1 MLFRSVVSPNT
12 PVADGDEVYVALLS
26 GERLIK
32 RAKRARGGWILESYN
47 SNFEARY
54 VTNAEIGAMHPVLW
68 IRPRRRSQGGA

>member
-1 MLFRSVVSPNT
+1 MQ
-12 PVADGDEVYVALLS
+12 DGDEVYAALIS

-54 VTNAEIGAMHPVLW
+54 VTTDEIIAVHPVLW
-68 IRPRRRSQGGA
+68 IRPRRRSKGGV